1 MSQHQQYRVNENHV
15 VYEVFNEEILAI
27 NLDQGIYF
35 SLRGSGSQIW
45 SMMLAGATPETI
57 SKAFSAAYAIDPS
70 QVEPEIERFFA
81 QLISHELIVPAATQQ
96 AYEPGTAPLA
106 QDGQTFQPP
115 LLESFTD
122 MQDLL
127 LLDPVHEADDAGW
140 PVKRDDS
147 ATKA

>member
-1 MSQHQQYRVNENHV
+1 MSQHQQYRVNEKHI
-15 VYEVFNEEILAI
+15 VYEVFNDEILAI

-45 SMMLAGATPETI
+45 SMMLAGATPATI
-57 SKAFSAAYAIDPS
+57 GKAFSAAYATDLS

-81 QLISHELIVPAATQQ
+81 QLVSHELIVPAPTQQ
-96 AYEPGTAPLA
+96 PYEPSTVPLA
-106 QDGQTFQPP
+106 QDRQTFEPP

-140 PVKRDDS
+140 PVKKGDS
-147 ATKA
+147 AAKA